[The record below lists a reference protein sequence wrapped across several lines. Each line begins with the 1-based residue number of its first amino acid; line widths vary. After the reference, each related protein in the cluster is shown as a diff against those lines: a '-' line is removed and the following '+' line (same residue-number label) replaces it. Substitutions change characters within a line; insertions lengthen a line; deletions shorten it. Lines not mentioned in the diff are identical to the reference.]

1 MSKAAVKICGLST
14 PATLE
19 AAIRAGVD
27 MAGFVFYPKSPRH
40 LSLAAARELQAL
52 VAGRTKKVA
61 LTVDAGDDALEEIV
75 IALAPDFLQL
85 HGSETPARVAA
96 VKARFGLPVIKAVGV
111 ATEDDVKAAMAYAA
125 ADMLLFDAKPAEGA
139 VLPGGNGLPF
149 DWRLMQKI
157 ALDKPWLLSGG
168 LAPENVAQALQ
179 LTRAPGVDVSS
190 GVESAK
196 GIKDPARIAAFVAAA
211 RSAEI

>member
-1 MSKAAVKICGLST
+1 LSKVSVKICGLST

-27 MAGFVFYPKSPRH
+27 MAGFVFYPTSPRH
-40 LSLAAARELQAL
+40 LSLAAARELQSH

-61 LTVDAGDDALEEIV
+61 LTVDAGDDALEEI
-75 IALAPDFLQL
+75 ISALAPDILQL
-85 HGSETPARVAA
+85 HGSETPGRVAA

-111 ATEDDVKAAMAYAA
+111 ATEDDVKAATAYAA
-125 ADMLLFDAKPAEGA
+125 ADMLLLDAKPAEGA
-139 VLPGGNGLPF
+139 VLPGGNGRAF
-149 DWRLMQKI
+149 DWRLLQKV
-157 ALDKPWLLSGG
+157 APGKPWLLAGG

-179 LTRAPGVDVSS
+179 LTRAPGVDASS

-211 RSAEI
+211 RGAEI